1 MALPHA
7 TARRRRVAPSLLLIG
22 QRCDVNNTPAVRRT
36 ARPRG
41 TASRTVPQENMANTE
56 RWPLKFLPM
65 MRWWPMVDR
74 RSLRADALAGLTGT
88 IILVPQAVAYA
99 SIAGLPPEYGLYT
112 AIVPV
117 IVSALFG
124 SSWHLVSGPTAALSI
139 VIFATLSPLAEP
151 GSAAYIQLALT
162 LTLMSGALMLLMG
175 LARLGLL
182 VNFISHSVVL
192 GFTAGAAVLIAAS
205 QLKNLFGVSAAASA
219 SFVETLAR
227 FAHALPGTNP
237 FVLGVGIV
245 TLLAGIA
252 TRRYL
257 PKVPHMISAM
267 LVGALFAVLLQS
279 VFGSRASIATV
290 AAIPRSLP
298 PLSLPELSAQALRDL
313 PAIAL
318 ALTML
323 SLTEAI
329 AIARAIALKSGQR
342 IDSNQEFIGQ
352 GLANILG
359 SFTSGYVSS
368 GSFTRSGVNYSAG
381 AKTPLAPVF
390 SALFLVLTLLVLAP
404 LVRFLPIASMAAI
417 LLLVAYSL
425 VDVHHIRNVVK
436 TSRAEGA
443 ILLATLLA
451 TLFMHLEFAIYVG
464 VLLSLMVFLERTS
477 RPAIRNAVPAP
488 GDTSYHFVAQTNEPD
503 CCQLKMMFIDG
514 ALYFG
519 AVDHVQRHLREVD
532 AVHPAQKHLL
542 LLAPG
547 INFIDSS
554 GAELLSQEARRR
566 RLLGGGLYFHRLQ
579 PSAVSVL
586 ERAGYMQEI
595 GRENLLSIGQ
605 NAIDAIYPKL
615 DSDVCRICP
624 TRIFKQCRGAL
635 PNGEARAPAA
645 EPLVRGQPASPAA
658 T

>member
-1 MALPHA
+1 
-7 TARRRRVAPSLLLIG
+7 
-22 QRCDVNNTPAVRRT
+22 
-36 ARPRG
+36 
-41 TASRTVPQENMANTE
+41 MANPE
-56 RWPLKFLPM
+56 RWLLRFLPM
-65 MRWWPMVDR
+65 MRWWPMVDQ

-124 SSWHLVSGPTAALSI
+124 SSLHLVSGPTAALSI

-151 GSAAYIQLALT
+151 GSTAYIQLALT
-162 LTLMSGALMLLMG
+162 LTLMSGVLMLLMG
-175 LARLGLL
+175 LARLGFL

-205 QLKNLFGVSAAASA
+205 QLKNFFGVSAAASA

-227 FAHALPGTNP
+227 FASELSHTNL
-237 FVLGVGIV
+237 FVLSVGCV
-245 TLLAGIA
+245 TLLASIA

-267 LVGALFAVLLQS
+267 LIGSLFAALLES
-279 VFGSRASIATV
+279 VYGSRASIATV

-298 PLSLPELSAQALRDL
+298 PLSLPDLSAQALHNL
-313 PAIAL
+313 PKIAL

-352 GLANILG
+352 GLGNIFG
-359 SFTSGYVSS
+359 SFTSGYLSS

-390 SALFLVLTLLVLAP
+390 SALFLVLTLILLAP
-404 LVRFLPIASMAAI
+404 LVRFLPIAAMAAI

-425 VDVHHIRNVVK
+425 VDVHHIRAVVK

-443 ILLATLLA
+443 VLLATLLA

-464 VLLSLMVFLERTS
+464 VLLSLMLFLERTA

-488 GDTSYHFVAQTNEPD
+488 GEGSYHFIAQTTEPD

-532 AVHPAQKHLL
+532 ADQPSHKHLL

-554 GAELLSQEARRR
+554 GAELLVQESRRR

-579 PSAVSVL
+579 PSAVEVL
-586 ERAGYMQEI
+586 ERAGHLQEI
-595 GRENLLSIGQ
+595 GRENLLAVSQ

-615 DSDVCRICP
+615 DSEICRNCP
-624 TRIFKQCRGAL
+624 TRIFKQCQGAL
-635 PNGEARAPAA
+635 PNGEPRIPAVVPTDRGSAVPRA
-645 EPLVRGQPASPAA
+645 VV
-658 T
+658 

>member
-1 MALPHA
+1 
-7 TARRRRVAPSLLLIG
+7 
-22 QRCDVNNTPAVRRT
+22 
-36 ARPRG
+36 
-41 TASRTVPQENMANTE
+41 
-56 RWPLKFLPM
+56 
-65 MRWWPMVDR
+65 MVDR

-112 AIVPV
+112 AIAPV
-117 IVSALFG
+117 IISALFG

-162 LTLMSGALMLLMG
+162 LTLMSGVLMLLMG
-175 LARLGLL
+175 LARLGFL

-205 QLKNLFGVSAAASA
+205 QLKNFFGVSAAASA

-227 FAHALPGTNP
+227 FAHELPNTNP
-237 FVLGVGIV
+237 FVLSVGIV

-257 PKVPHMISAM
+257 PKVPHMISPM
-267 LVGALFAVLLQS
+267 LIGSLFAALLQS
-279 VFGSRASIATV
+279 VFGGRASIATV

-298 PLSLPELSAQALRDL
+298 PLSMPELSAQALRDL

-352 GLANILG
+352 GLANIFG
-359 SFTSGYVSS
+359 SFASGYVSS

-390 SALFLVLTLLVLAP
+390 SALFLILTLIAFAP

-425 VDVHHIRNVVK
+425 VDGHHIRAVVK

-464 VLLSLMVFLERTS
+464 VLLSLMVFLERTA
-477 RPAIRNAVPAP
+477 RPVIRNAVPAP
-488 GDTSYHFVAQTNEPD
+488 GEGSYHFITQTTEPD
-503 CCQLKMMFIDG
+503 CCQLKMLFIDG

-519 AVDHVQRHLREVD
+519 AVDHVQRNLREVD
-532 AVHPAQKHLL
+532 AANPAHTHLL

-554 GAELLSQEARRR
+554 GAELLAQEARRR

-579 PSAVSVL
+579 PSAVAVL
-586 ERAGYMQEI
+586 ERAGYMQDI
-595 GRENLLSIGQ
+595 GPENLLSIGQ
-605 NAIDAIYPKL
+605 NVIDVIYPKL
-615 DSDVCRICP
+615 DSAVCRSCP
-624 TRIFKQCRGAL
+624 TRIFKQCQGAL
-635 PNGEARAPAA
+635 PNGEARLPEA
-645 EPLVRGQPASPAA
+645 EPLGRGQVASFAA

>member
-1 MALPHA
+1 
-7 TARRRRVAPSLLLIG
+7 
-22 QRCDVNNTPAVRRT
+22 
-36 ARPRG
+36 
-41 TASRTVPQENMANTE
+41 MANPE
-56 RWPLKFLPM
+56 RWLLRFMPM
-65 MRWWPMVDR
+65 LRWWPMVDR

-117 IVSALFG
+117 IVAALFG
-124 SSWHLVSGPTAALSI
+124 SSWHLVSGPTAALSL
-139 VIFATLSPLAEP
+139 VLFATLSPLAEP
-151 GSAAYIQLALT
+151 GSAAYIQLVFT
-162 LTLMSGALMLLMG
+162 LTFMIGVLKLIFG
-175 LARLGLL
+175 LARLGIL

-192 GFTAGAAVLIAAS
+192 GFTAGAAVLIATT
-205 QLKNLFGVSAAASA
+205 QLKNFFGVSAAATS
-219 SFVETLAR
+219 SFVETLTR
-227 FAHALPGTNP
+227 FAQELPHTNP
-237 FVLGVGIV
+237 YALGTGVM
-245 TLLAGIA
+245 TLLVGVA

-257 PKVPHMISAM
+257 PKVPYMIAAM
-267 LVGALFAVLLQS
+267 LVGSLCAEVLRS
-279 VFGSRASIATV
+279 AFGPGIGIATV
-290 AAIPRSLP
+290 SAVPRSLP
-298 PLSLPELSAQALRDL
+298 PLSMPDLSAQALHDL

-323 SLTEAI
+323 ALTEAI
-329 AIARAIALKSGQR
+329 AIARAISLRSGQR

-352 GLANILG
+352 GLSDLAG
-359 SFTSGYVSS
+359 SFASGYVSS
-368 GSFTRSGVNYSAG
+368 GSFTRSGINFASG
-381 AKTPLAPVF
+381 ARTPLAAVF
-390 SALFLVLTLLVLAP
+390 SACFLLVVMIALAP

-425 VDVHHIRNVVK
+425 VDVHHIRAVVK

-488 GDTSYHFVAQTNEPD
+488 GDTSYHFIAQTTEPD

-532 AVHPAQKHLL
+532 AAHPAQKHLL

-579 PSAVSVL
+579 PSAVAVL

-605 NAIDAIYPKL
+605 NVIDAIYPKL
-615 DSDVCRICP
+615 DSEVCRSCP
-624 TRIFKQCRGAL
+624 TRIFKQCQGAL
-635 PNGEARAPAA
+635 PNGEARVPAA
-645 EPLVRGQPASPAA
+645 ARLNRS
-658 T
+658 

>member
-1 MALPHA
+1 
-7 TARRRRVAPSLLLIG
+7 
-22 QRCDVNNTPAVRRT
+22 
-36 ARPRG
+36 
-41 TASRTVPQENMANTE
+41 MANPE
-56 RWPLKFLPM
+56 RWLLRFLPM
-65 MRWWPMVDR
+65 LRWWPRVDR

-124 SSWHLVSGPTAALSI
+124 SSLHLVSGPTAALSI

-162 LTLMSGALMLLMG
+162 LTLMSGVLMLLMG
-175 LARLGLL
+175 LARLGFL

-205 QLKNLFGVSAAASA
+205 QLKNFFGVAAAASA
-219 SFVETLAR
+219 SFVETLTR
-227 FAHALPGTNP
+227 FAHELPSTNP
-237 FVLGVGIV
+237 FVLSVGIA

-257 PKVPHMISAM
+257 PKVPHMIVAM
-267 LVGALFAVLLQS
+267 LIGTLFAALLQNL
-279 VFGSRASIATV
+279 FGSGASIATV

-298 PLSLPELSAQALRDL
+298 PLSLPELSTQALHNL

-359 SFTSGYVSS
+359 SFASGYVSS

-390 SALFLVLTLLVLAP
+390 SALFLVLTLIAFAP

-464 VLLSLMVFLERTS
+464 VLLSLMVFLERTA

-488 GDTSYHFVAQTNEPD
+488 GEGSYHFITQTSEPD

-532 AVHPAQKHLL
+532 AADPAHKHLL

-554 GAELLSQEARRR
+554 GAELLAQESRRR

-579 PSAVSVL
+579 PAAVAVL

-595 GRENLLSIGQ
+595 GPENLLSIGQ
-605 NAIDAIYPKL
+605 NVIDAIYPKL
-615 DSDVCRICP
+615 DSEVCRSCP
-624 TRIFKQCRGAL
+624 TRIFKQCQGAL
-635 PNGEARAPAA
+635 PNGETRVAA
-645 EPLVRGQPASPAA
+645 VESLGRGQTAPYAA

>member
-1 MALPHA
+1 
-7 TARRRRVAPSLLLIG
+7 
-22 QRCDVNNTPAVRRT
+22 
-36 ARPRG
+36 
-41 TASRTVPQENMANTE
+41 
-56 RWPLKFLPM
+56 
-65 MRWWPMVDR
+65 MVDR

-124 SSWHLVSGPTAALSI
+124 SSLHLVTGPTAALSL

-151 GSAAYIQLALT
+151 GSAAYVQLVFT
-162 LTLMSGALMLLMG
+162 LTFMIGVLKLLMG
-175 LARLGLL
+175 LARMGFL
-182 VNFISHSVVL
+182 VNFVSHSVVL

-205 QLKNLFGVSAAASA
+205 QLKNFVGVSASA
-219 SFVETLAR
+219 TSSFVETLIR
-227 FAHALPGTNP
+227 LAHELPHTNP
-237 FVLGVGIV
+237 YALGVGV
-245 TLLAGIA
+245 LTLLVGVA
-252 TRRYL
+252 TRRCL
-257 PKVPHMISAM
+257 PKAPYMIVAM
-267 LVGALFAVLLQS
+267 LVGSLCAEALRSAL
-279 VFGSRASIATV
+279 GAGIGIATV
-290 AAIPRSLP
+290 SAVPRTLP
-298 PLSLPELSAQALRDL
+298 PLSMPDLSAQALHDL

-329 AIARAIALKSGQR
+329 AIARAISLKSGQR
-342 IDSNQEFIGQ
+342 IDSNREFVGQ
-352 GLANILG
+352 GLSNIAG

-368 GSFTRSGVNYSAG
+368 GSFTRSGINFASG
-381 AKTPLAPVF
+381 ARTPLASVF
-390 SALFLVLTLLVLAP
+390 SALFLVLTLIALAP

-436 TSRAEGA
+436 TSIAEGA

-464 VLLSLMVFLERTS
+464 VLLSLMLFLERTA

-488 GDTSYHFVAQTNEPD
+488 GDTSYHFIAQTIEPD
-503 CCQLKMMFIDG
+503 CCQLKMMFVDG
-514 ALYFG
+514 AMYFG

-532 AVHPAQKHLL
+532 TFHPAQKHLL

-547 INFIDSS
+547 INFIDNS
-554 GAELLSQEARRR
+554 GAELLAQEARRR

-579 PSAVSVL
+579 PSSVAVL

-605 NAIDAIYPKL
+605 NVIDAIYPKL
-615 DSDVCRICP
+615 DSEVCRSCP
-624 TRIFKQCRGAL
+624 TRIFKQCQGAL
-635 PNGEARAPAA
+635 PNGEVRVPAA
-645 EPLVRGQPASPAA
+645 EPLGRSHAASHAA
-658 T
+658 S